1 MVAITDASSGDN
13 PTSVIVITVLVLK
26 TVSTGP
32 ASPVAM
38 ESLEAVDNILSK
50 ISATPLDLSLHLR
63 HIELA
68 KALEDLEFQLT
79 AFQTL
84 TQFLAVGDEIW
95 LPYVDAK
102 AKYLDLDTVEGVEE
116 LLQLYERAEEDYLC
130 RSDPFRSEDDSN
142 MPTF

>member
-1 MVAITDASSGDN
+1 
-13 PTSVIVITVLVLK
+13 
-26 TVSTGP
+26 
-32 ASPVAM
+32 M

-50 ISATPLDLSLHLR
+50 ISVKPLDLSLHLR

-68 KALEDLEFQLT
+68 RTLEDLEFQLT

-95 LPYVDAK
+95 LPYIDAK
-102 AKYLDLDTVEGVEE
+102 AKSLDLDTVEGVEE

-130 RSDPFRSEDDSN
+130 RSGPFTYKSNSN